1 MVRVAPDNAGAG
13 EQASILLV
21 GDSLTDQTHY
31 VARLHSH
38 LSRPDN
44 PLVTMIGNHAGGG
57 KPPVPGG
64 VAHEGYG
71 GFTWSAFH
79 TFYETPDPNRLPY
92 RKSYFLRKPHELDIP
107 QYLNQYNGGRTPDF
121 ITFQL
126 GVNDIFIQKD
136 SNIEQALVRIEK
148 NMDILIDAF
157 REVAPDATIGV
168 GLCTLCAGQDAFGH
182 DYQCGQT
189 AWQYKKNVFRLNR
202 LYLDKIQDRNDPK
215 LVIIPTVVN
224 LDCENNFP
232 VEEVPV
238 NNGNA
243 KRVIRQSNGVHP
255 AVEGYNQMGDTYYAW
270 LKCQF
275 AFPG

>member
-1 MVRVAPDNAGAG
+1 M
-13 EQASILLV
+13 
-21 GDSLTDQTHY
+21 
-31 VARLHSH
+31 
-38 LSRPDN
+38 
-44 PLVTMIGNHAGGG
+44 
-57 KPPVPGG
+57 
-64 VAHEGYG
+64 
-71 GFTWSAFH
+71 
-79 TFYETPDPNRLPY
+79 
-92 RKSYFLRKPHELDIP
+92 
-107 QYLNQYNGGRTPDF
+107 
-121 ITFQL
+121 
-126 GVNDIFIQKD
+126 
-136 SNIEQALVRIEK
+136 
-148 NMDILIDAF
+148 IDAF

-270 LKCQF
+270 LKCQL
-275 AFPG
+275 AREKSGEK